1 MIVWTAVWLEL
12 PLQLSLTKDQLAEHM
27 FFSTG
32 FKLNL
37 WFTLKAT
44 RAGVITTNVEYKRL
58 FFSLFPLDVGST
70 GMKSATIRQHFSIS
84 MCKGCH
90 VLCFQG
96 RAQTTANI
104 GMGYD
109 THARTDTCAHT
120 YTHTQSDR
128 AAREGCT
135 KLLRSEQQR
144 LEERFV
150 PLFSTLTRTL
160 MLSANILLNW
170 AFNTTHYWLIRV
182 HLHTLTLSVVV

>member
-120 YTHTQSDR
+120 YTHTERQGCEGR
-128 AAREGCT
+128 LYQTLEVGTTTARGEICA
-135 KLLRSEQQR
+135 
-144 LEERFV
+144 FV
-150 PLFSTLTRTL
+150 QHINAHADA
-160 MLSANILLNW
+160 LSQHSA
-170 AFNTTHYWLIRV
+170 
-182 HLHTLTLSVVV
+182 

>member
-109 THARTDTCAHT
+109 THARTDTCAHIH
-120 YTHTQSDR
+120 THR
-128 AAREGCT
+128 ATG
-135 KLLRSEQQR
+135 LRGKA
-144 LEERFV
+144 V
-150 PLFSTLTRTL
+150 PNSWGRNNNGSRRDLCLC
-160 MLSANILLNW
+160 SA
-170 AFNTTHYWLIRV
+170 H
-182 HLHTLTLSVVV
+182 